1 MFDTA
6 VAYISLL
13 FSSIIVYFLQ
23 LMIGYRYNMHKETS
37 WEKIR
42 MIGNNSD
49 AGEVITHIKNQ
60 DLVKERRRQIVD
72 AAVKLFIKHGYHKT
86 TTRALARETGL
97 SIGSLYEYVS
107 TKDDVLYLVCIA
119 IHTEVEHGVK
129 EALAR
134 PTVGKAALAEVIR
147 EFFLVCNRMSDH
159 VLLMYQVTHFLPLKW
174 QEKVLE
180 AELRI
185 TNLFIEA
192 MRELRELGK
201 LPQLDDDTINLIG
214 HNISVIGHTWAFRRW
229 YFAKQFTIEQYIEQQ
244 TEFIMSFLK
253 DRNK

>member
-1 MFDTA
+1 MDTENDA
-6 VAYISLL
+6 REVA
-13 FSSIIVYFLQ
+13 
-23 LMIGYRYNMHKETS
+23 
-37 WEKIR
+37 
-42 MIGNNSD
+42 
-49 AGEVITHIKNQ
+49 THIKNQ
-60 DLVKERRRQIVD
+60 ELVKERRRQIVD
-72 AAVKLFIKHGYHKT
+72 GAVKLFIKHGYHKT

-119 IHTEVEHGVK
+119 IHSAVEDGVK

-147 EFFLVCNRMSDH
+147 EYFLVCDRMSDH
-159 VLLMYQVTHFLPLKW
+159 VLLMYQVTHFLPKKW

-192 MRELRELGK
+192 MRELRALGK
-201 LPQLDDDTINLIG
+201 LPKLDDSTINLIG
-214 HNISVIGHTWAFRRW
+214 HNISVLGHTWAYRRW
-229 YFAKQFTIEQYIEQQ
+229 YFGKFFTIEQYIEQQ
-244 TEFIMSFLK
+244 TDFIMSFLK
-253 DRNK
+253 ERKE

>member
-1 MFDTA
+1 MGKDTG
-6 VAYISLL
+6 SP
-13 FSSIIVYFLQ
+13 
-23 LMIGYRYNMHKETS
+23 
-37 WEKIR
+37 
-42 MIGNNSD
+42 
-49 AGEVITHIKNQ
+49 EVVTHIKNQ
-60 DLVKERRRQIVD
+60 ELVVERRRQIVD
-72 AAVKLFIKHGYHKT
+72 AAVKLFIKYGYHKT
-86 TTRALARETGL
+86 TTRALAKETGL

-119 IHTEVEHGVK
+119 IHTEVEQGVK

-214 HNISVIGHTWAFRRW
+214 HNISVIGHIWAFRRW
-229 YFAKQFTIEQYIEQQ
+229 YFAKHFTIEQYIEQQ
-244 TEFIMSFLK
+244 TEFIMSFLEEK
-253 DRNK
+253 NK